1 MKIKRAYNK
10 TGKYS
15 KLNPP
20 AFPTLQNPAELSSTL
35 APVPK
40 KRGRKPK
47 SLLNGIPA
55 TSPAMKK
62 IQKTI
67 PESMKYLVPQS
78 MAMQNHNGI
87 PKTDTKEFQT
97 ELGVNT
103 SIDSKALN
111 FPEKPEAQKQ
121 KERDKLIASNND
133 DNDDNSSDDDS
144 EVNDLLRDAEEELE
158 SHTPSSTRSSSPE
171 SPEFEEVYPTAS
183 MRHYENEEN
192 EFDYNDFEYC
202 SSVMEPICEL
212 SCEDDSGEENR
223 QDENDEAMRLYREA
237 MEMNY
242 QANGIKKR
250 GRRRKR
256 VKPLM
261 ENFNEING
269 ILAGLLE
276 ESGFKV
282 PKGPGR
288 GRRKEMNELELTMER
303 INGTC
308 LFSCNKCDET
318 FKYAGDL
325 AKHVRSHTI
334 NSPYQVSSFIYQSMI
349 PNFNHPD

>member
-1 MKIKRAYNK
+1 MFLVKIKRAYNK

-20 AFPTLQNPAELSSTL
+20 PPPAPSNPSDPP
-35 APVPK
+35 PVPK

-47 SLLNGIPA
+47 SLLNGIS
-55 TSPAMKK
+55 TSSPAMKK

-67 PESMKYLVPQS
+67 PESMRYLVPQS
-78 MAMQNHNGI
+78 MTMQNHNGM
-87 PKTDTKEFQT
+87 PKIDMNGHKDLNGDIDESKRMNTTEKLEADKQQNKDREQT
-97 ELGVNT
+97 
-103 SIDSKALN
+103 
-111 FPEKPEAQKQ
+111 
-121 KERDKLIASNND
+121 SNND
-133 DNDDNSSDDDS
+133 DSSDGES
-144 EVNDLLRDAEEELE
+144 EVQDLLRDAEDERD
-158 SHTPSSTRSSSPE
+158 SQSQSSSRCSSPE
-171 SPEFEEVYPTAS
+171 SPEFEEVYPTATS
-183 MRHYENEEN
+183 MRHNENDEN
-192 EFDYNDFEYC
+192 DLDYDEFEYC
-202 SSVMEPICEL
+202 SNIMEPICEL

-256 VKPLM
+256 AKPLM

-276 ESGFKV
+276 DSGFKV

-334 NSPYQVSSFIYQSMI
+334 NSPYQVSSS
-349 PNFNHPD
+349 

>member
-20 AFPTLQNPAELSSTL
+20 PTVSTLLNPSDHSLTL

-55 TSPAMKK
+55 SSPAMKK

-78 MAMQNHNGI
+78 MAMQNNNANH
-87 PKTDTKEFQT
+87 KSDAKEFQT
-97 ELGVNT
+97 DLVENT
-103 SIDSKALN
+103 SIDSRTLN
-111 FPEKPEAQKQ
+111 FPEKLEVLKQ
-121 KERDKLIASNND
+121 KEKEKSFTSSID
-133 DNDDNSSDDDS
+133 DNEDSTDDDS

-158 SHTPSSTRSSSPE
+158 SHTATSSRSSSPE

-183 MRHYENEEN
+183 MRHYENDEN

-250 GRRRKR
+250 GRRRKK

-334 NSPYQVSSFIYQSMI
+334 NSPYQVS
-349 PNFNHPD
+349 